1 MAFASRYINAAER
14 QEKGGCVLSIA
25 KVKHLFRIFVCLY
38 REILMFSRVK
48 EGLSEKWWTF
58 FRFSSCFVCN
68 LTSFLRN
75 RVRSYLCCS

>member
-38 REILMFSRVK
+38 REILMFF
-48 EGLSEKWWTF
+48 E
-58 FRFSSCFVCN
+58 
-68 LTSFLRN
+68 LRKG
-75 RVRSYLCCS
+75 

>member
-1 MAFASRYINAAER
+1 MSFTSRYINAAER
-14 QEKGGCVLSIA
+14 QEKGGCVLSIE

-38 REILMFSRVK
+38 RKILMFSRVK
-48 EGLSEKWWTF
+48 EGLSEKWWAF